1 MELIQ
6 ETNIWRT
13 YSKVLD
19 NRISIE
25 LPKNTDI
32 QEVEIIII
40 PKKRKTV
47 SNNNIRNEE
56 CKNDF
61 LTISQWN
68 ISVDDIRMNSW
79 KIQEF

>member
-47 SNNNIRNEE
+47 SNNNIRHEDW
-56 CKNDF
+56 KNDF